1 MFLRVYPEN
10 QPSFESEAQK
20 LIPRIEVH
28 KLQPGI
34 FIPVKYMPQSH
45 DVAIA
50 NIEMLKVA
58 APVEEETGLT
68 VILKDTGADKIRV
81 VKVLR

>member
-1 MFLRVYPEN
+1 
-10 QPSFESEAQK
+10 
-20 LIPRIEVH
+20 
-28 KLQPGI
+28 
-34 FIPVKYMPQSH
+34 MPQSH

-58 APVEEETGLT
+58 APVKEETGLT